1 MSRLK
6 DFWHKLARK
15 KGWESLQQEIWQSGY
30 CYGCGACVV
39 VCPMGCLEFKDPEG
53 STPALTGECK
63 NYFSCEAVC
72 PALNPRNHTLDL
84 TEVWAAKALDSTL
97 KGQDGSA
104 TTAILTALLEHG
116 EIDAVIHAKL
126 SEGYQPIAQLS
137 REPWEVIQGSRSSYA
152 FVSLASA
159 IRTALIDEKL
169 TIAVVGTPCVISG
182 LGNIRRYD
190 PRIFGNKLKLAIS
203 LFCTEIF
210 QRKPFLEIARQEN
223 RQSISKIE
231 IRRRATFFDDST
243 SWTLPTK
250 TLRPTIRSGCQ
261 FCRDLISPDADLG
274 MGAVDSAIDE
284 TTIVT
289 FTAAG
294 QAALRLAKDAL
305 SLRRLEGPFQHIT
318 RLAKKKKKRKHPPG

>member
-1 MSRLK
+1 MNRLK

-15 KGWESLQQEIWQSGY
+15 KGWHSLQQHIWQSGH
-30 CYGCGACVV
+30 CYGCGACVI

-72 PALNPRNHTLDL
+72 PALHPRNQRLDL
-84 TEVWAAKALDSTL
+84 AEVWAAKALDRTL

-104 TTAILTALLEHG
+104 TTAILTVLLESG
-116 EIDAVIHAKL
+116 EIDAVIHTRL

-137 REPWEVIQGSRSSYA
+137 REPWEVAQGSRSAYT

-159 IRTALIDEKL
+159 IRTALIDEQL
-169 TIAVVGTPCVISG
+169 TVAVVGMPCVISG
-182 LGNIRRYD
+182 LANIRRYH
-190 PRIFGNKLKLAIS
+190 PRIFRNRLKLAVS

-210 QRKPFLEIARQEN
+210 QRKPFLEIGSRGKS
-223 RQSISKIE
+223 QSISKIE
-231 IRRRATFFDDST
+231 IRRQATFFGDST

-250 TLRPTIRSGCQ
+250 TLRPAIRSGCR

-294 QAALRLAKDAL
+294 QAALRLAKDSL
-305 SLRRLEGPFQHIT
+305 SLRRLEGPFPHIT
-318 RLAKKKKKRKHPPG
+318 RLAKKKKKRKHPLG